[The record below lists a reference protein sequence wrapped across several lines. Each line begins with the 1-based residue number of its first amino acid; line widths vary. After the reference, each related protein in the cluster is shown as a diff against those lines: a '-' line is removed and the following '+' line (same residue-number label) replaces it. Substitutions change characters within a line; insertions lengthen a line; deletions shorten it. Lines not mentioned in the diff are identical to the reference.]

1 MADCQGP
8 LGFIIPERRY
18 GQLGEK
24 LERETGFEP
33 ATLALAR
40 RCSTTELFPLPART
54 KPILLAAPFPVKEA
68 QGPRPGSAASLA
80 ALSAT
85 WVPVAAPASLD
96 VAGHP
101 ILCFKRLKETGP
113 QSLRDFAPLYYGF
126 MSEFHDLLF
135 T

>member
-1 MADCQGP
+1 M
-8 LGFIIPERRY
+8 
-18 GQLGEK
+18 
-24 LERETGFEP
+24 ERETGFEP
-33 ATLALAR
+33 RSVAGSALRLASPAPAR
-40 RCSTTELFPLPART
+40 GPRPLPART

-68 QGPRPGSAASLA
+68 QGPHPGSAASLA

-101 ILCFKRLKETGP
+101 ILCFKRLQETGP

>member
-1 MADCQGP
+1 M
-8 LGFIIPERRY
+8 
-18 GQLGEK
+18 
-24 LERETGFEP
+24 ERETGFEP